1 MKFLEVKDGFSVA
14 IKTIITIE
22 EVNELV
28 TLVST
33 KFGNYEVALPYR
45 MVLSFIEEPEEKE
58 PPIKPEVMAKL
69 DGFLDNVGTF
79 AGR

>member
-58 PPIKPEVMAKL
+58 LPIKPEIMQKL
-69 DGFLDNVGTF
+69 DGFLNNVGTF